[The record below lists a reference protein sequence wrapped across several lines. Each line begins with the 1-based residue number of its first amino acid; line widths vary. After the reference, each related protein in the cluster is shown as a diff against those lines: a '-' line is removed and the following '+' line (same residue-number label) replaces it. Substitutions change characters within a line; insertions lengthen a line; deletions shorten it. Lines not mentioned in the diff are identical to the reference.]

1 LLQSF
6 EHMTTK
12 VKLIEK
18 INSIQNE
25 SYLEA
30 ILNYLEESEKAAIQL
45 TETDIREIKESE
57 SQLRNGMFISQD
69 KLRIKVNEWL
79 EK

>member
-1 LLQSF
+1 
-6 EHMTTK
+6 MTTK

-45 TETDIREIKESE
+45 TKTDIREIKLSE
-57 SQLRNGMFISQD
+57 SQLANGMFISQD
-69 KLRIKVNEWL
+69 KLRIKVSEWL
-79 EK
+79 ERWS